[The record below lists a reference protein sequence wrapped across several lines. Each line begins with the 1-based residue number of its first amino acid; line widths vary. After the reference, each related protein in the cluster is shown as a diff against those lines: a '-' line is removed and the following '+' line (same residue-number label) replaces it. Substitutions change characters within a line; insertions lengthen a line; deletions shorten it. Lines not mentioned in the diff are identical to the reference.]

1 MPELMITWKNL
12 FIYKNWKPV
21 SEVYTRRRI
30 CTKRYMLA
38 LQRHKV

>member
-21 SEVYTRRRI
+21 SEV
-30 CTKRYMLA
+30 
-38 LQRHKV
+38 LQDVNLYKKIYACIAKT